1 MVGLVCQ
8 GGVDPT
14 RVARVTPFCAVGAAS
29 ALAAAAARERAGG
42 AWHLVPYRSQP

>member
-8 GGVDPT
+8 GSVEST
-14 RVARVTPFCAVGAAS
+14 RVARVTPFCLVGAAS
-29 ALAAAAARERAGG
+29 ALAAAAGRERVGG